1 MNLPACLSGEMADTP
16 DWLTSRPLFC
26 KSSSFRNPPQH
37 SKEFHVYAHQAFSY
51 ERICFENEP
60 PRRFEIE

>member
-1 MNLPACLSGEMADTP
+1 MADTR

-26 KSSSFRNPPQH
+26 NSSLFRNPPQH
-37 SKEFHVYAHQAFSY
+37 SKEFPVYAHQSFPY

-60 PRRFEIE
+60 PRRFEIK